1 MLGALGKKLAT
12 GMAKGGAKKIAADKL
27 LNRKKKPAARKPTLD
42 ELIADVRGSGEPA
55 KGGALVVRPSTSLVP
70 SPGGDVQKFTGRE
83 GEYGSVEDNVI
94 RIKSKVI
101 AVDGI
106 LKGTLAAEKAR
117 KDRQRRA
124 QEQADAAAAESNLEG
139 KKKKKKGPDLKKFVP
154 KVAMNAF
161 KKLVNFFQ
169 TIVLG
174 YVTIQLLPLLPG
186 LLKFVQG
193 LSSFIGFMADLG
205 LGLLTGLTTLID
217 WGYKLYDMGMGALK
231 NAVGEEGAKK
241 IESFMGVLKDLVNGF
256 LVWKIIGQK
265 ILTSV
270 VKTITRAFRIAKVI
284 LKKSIRFARRF
295 LKNAGGFVKNVGSKA
310 LKVGG
315 KVLNVGKNVLSTG
328 KNVLSAGKNVLA
340 KGASKVGGFATKILG
355 KAANVIAPAL
365 KTALPAVKGFARR
378 IPILGPI
385 IVGLVSA
392 MTGDP
397 VGQAL
402 FKAGGAA
409 LGGALGTFI
418 PIPVLGTLIGETI
431 GVYVG
436 DVLYELLMG
445 GGMAAAGQKLKDDF
459 GKLLSGGE
467 KVFGWLKDGF
477 GRFMEGLPKGVLG
490 LGKWFLFGNIVDKVK
505 LIGKAF
511 FSRDPMTGEKEEEDI
526 EDTKKGAVDG
536 KEPPLP
542 KTDRGEKLQT
552 SSSVTTSRTIDGLTT
567 TYTVEGEE
575 VSKEEFDKYR
585 SLSREEK
592 RKYVTPMRGDANNIL
607 ATNNNIRDGVA
618 RSASYEEG
626 AEETVLIQEPDTKS
640 NSNQTEMGETKTLVV
655 NTGATEDAYESLYM
669 R

>member
-1 MLGALGKKLAT
+1 MWAALGKSLL
-12 GMAKGGAKKIAADKL
+12 KGGAKKVATDKL

-55 KGGALVVRPSTSLVP
+55 KGGALAVRPSTSLVP

-101 AVDGI
+101 AVDSI
-106 LKGTLAAEKAR
+106 LKGTVAAEKAR
-117 KDRQRRA
+117 KDRQRKA

-139 KKKKKKGPDLKKFVP
+139 KKKKKKGPNLKSLVP

-161 KKLVNFFQ
+161 QKLVNFFQ
-169 TIVLG
+169 TVVLG
-174 YVTIQLLPLLPG
+174 YVTIQLLPLLPQ
-186 LLKFVQG
+186 LLKFVKG
-193 LSSFIGFMADLG
+193 LSGVVDWFLDIG
-205 LGLLTGLTTLID
+205 LGLLTGLMTLVD

-241 IESFMGVLKDLVNGF
+241 IESFMGVLKDLVSGF

-270 VKTITRAFRIAKVI
+270 VKTVTRAFKVAKRILRKAVTSFK
-284 LKKSIRFARRF
+284 RFIGR
-295 LKNAGGFVKNVGSKA
+295 GGRKLIKNVASKTA
-310 LKVGG
+310 NLA
-315 KVLNVGKNVLSTG
+315 KNVLG
-328 KNVLSAGKNVLA
+328 AGKNVLA
-340 KGASKVGGFATKILG
+340 KGASKVGGFATKIFG

-365 KTALPAVKGFARR
+365 KGAMPAVKGFARR

-418 PIPVLGTLIGETI
+418 PIPVLGTLIGETV

-436 DVLYELLMG
+436 DVFYELLMG

-459 GKLLSGGE
+459 GKLMEGGE
-467 KVFGWLKDGF
+467 KFFGWIKDGF

-511 FSRDPMTGEKEEEDI
+511 FSRDPMTGEEEEEEDI

-536 KEPPLP
+536 KEPPKP
-542 KTDRGEKLQT
+542 KTDRGEKVQT
-552 SSSVTTSRTIDGLTT
+552 SSSMSYSSTTGVTT
-567 TYTVEGEE
+567 YKVEGEE
-575 VSKEEFDKYR
+575 VSKEEYDKYK

-592 RKYVTPMRGDANNIL
+592 RKYVTPTKGNANNIL
-607 ATNNNIRDGVA
+607 ATNNNIRDGIA
-618 RSASYEEG
+618 QSASYEEG
-626 AEETVLIQEPDTKS
+626 AEETVLIQEPDTSSDS
-640 NSNQTEMGETKTLVV
+640 NKKEVGETKTLIV
-655 NTGATEDAYESLYM
+655 NTGATEDTFESLYV

>member
-265 ILTSV
+265 ILTAV
-270 VKTITRAFRIAKVI
+270 VKTITRAFRIAKII

-315 KVLNVGKNVLSTG
+315 KVLNVG

-542 KTDRGEKLQT
+542 KTDRGEKLE
-552 SSSVTTSRTIDGLTT
+552 SSSSMTYSSTTGVS
-567 TYTVEGEE
+567 TYKVEGEE

-585 SLSREEK
+585 SLSKEEK

>member
-1 MLGALGKKLAT
+1 MWAALGKSLL
-12 GMAKGGAKKIAADKL
+12 KGGAKKVATDKL

-42 ELIADVRGSGEPA
+42 ELIADVRGSGEPS
-55 KGGALVVRPSTSLVP
+55 KGGALAVRPTTSLVP

-101 AVDGI
+101 AVDSI
-106 LKGTLAAEKAR
+106 LKGTVAAEKAR
-117 KDRQRRA
+117 KDRQRKA

-139 KKKKKKGPDLKKFVP
+139 KKKKKKGPNLKSLVP

-161 KKLVNFFQ
+161 QKLVNFFQ
-169 TIVLG
+169 SVVLG
-174 YVTIQLLPLLPG
+174 YVTIQLLPLLPQ
-186 LLKFVQG
+186 LLKFVKG
-193 LSSFIGFMADLG
+193 LSGVVDWFLNLG
-205 LGLLTGLTTLID
+205 LGLLTGLTTLVD
-217 WGYKLYDMGMGALK
+217 WGYKLYDMGMGSLK

-241 IESFMGVLKDLVNGF
+241 IESFMGVLKDLVSGF

-284 LKKSIRFARRF
+284 LKKAIRFARRF
-295 LKNAGGFVKNVGSKA
+295 LKNAGGFVKNVGSK
-310 LKVGG
+310 
-315 KVLNVGKNVLSTG
+315 VLNVGKNVLSTG
-328 KNVLSAGKNVLA
+328 KNVLA
-340 KGASKVGGFATKILG
+340 KGVSKVGGFATKIFG

-467 KVFGWLKDGF
+467 KVFGWIKDGF
-477 GRFMEGLPKGVLG
+477 GRLMEGLPKGPIG
-490 LGKWFLFGNIVDKVK
+490 LSKWFLFGNIVDKVK

-511 FSRDPMTGEKEEEDI
+511 FSRDPMTGEKEDEDI
-526 EDTKKGAVDG
+526 DDTKKGAVDG

-542 KTDRGEKLQT
+542 KTDRDEKLQT
-552 SSSVTTSRTIDGLTT
+552 AKGN
-567 TYTVEGEE
+567 
-575 VSKEEFDKYR
+575 
-585 SLSREEK
+585 
-592 RKYVTPMRGDANNIL
+592 ANNIVS
-607 ATNNNIRDGVA
+607 TNNNIRDGVA
-618 RSASYEEG
+618 QSASYEEG
-626 AEETVLIQEPDTKS
+626 AEETVLIQEPDTSSDS
-640 NSNQTEMGETKTLVV
+640 NKKEVGETKTLIV
-655 NTGATEDAYESLYM
+655 NTGATEDTFESLYV

>member
-1 MLGALGKKLAT
+1 MWAALGKSLL
-12 GMAKGGAKKIAADKL
+12 KGGAKKVATDKL

-55 KGGALVVRPSTSLVP
+55 KGGALAVRPTTSLVP

-101 AVDGI
+101 AVDSI
-106 LKGTLAAEKAR
+106 LKGTVAAEKAR
-117 KDRQRRA
+117 KDRQRKA

-139 KKKKKKGPDLKKFVP
+139 KKKKKKGPNLKKFVP

-161 KKLVNFFQ
+161 QKLVNFFQ

-174 YVTIQLLPLLPG
+174 YVTIQLLPLLPQ
-186 LLKFVQG
+186 LLKFVKG
-193 LSSFIGFMADLG
+193 LSGVVDWFLNLG
-205 LGLLTGLTTLID
+205 LGLLDGLMTLVD

-231 NAVGEEGAKK
+231 NAIGEEGAEKLT
-241 IESFMGVLKDLVNGF
+241 SFMSGLKDLVSGF

-270 VKTITRAFRIAKVI
+270 VKTITRAFRIAKII
-284 LKKSIRFARRF
+284 LKKSIRFARKF

-315 KVLNVGKNVLSTG
+315 KVVQAFKSGTTFAKSVLS
-328 KNVLSAGKNVLA
+328 
-340 KGASKVGGFATKILG
+340 KGASKVGGFATKIFG
-355 KAANVIAPAL
+355 KAGKIIAPAL
-365 KTALPAVKGFARR
+365 KGAMPAVKGFARR

-385 IVGLVSA
+385 IVGLVSV

-397 VGQAL
+397 VDKAL

-436 DVLYELLMG
+436 DVLHELLMG

-459 GKLLSGGE
+459 GKLMEGGE
-467 KVFGWLKDGF
+467 KFFGWIKDGF

-505 LIGKAF
+505 LLGKAF

-536 KEPPLP
+536 KEPPKP
-542 KTDRGEKLQT
+542 KTDRGEKVQTT
-552 SSSVTTSRTIDGLTT
+552 SSMSFNSLGE
-567 TYTVEGEE
+567 TVYKINDQVVSGEE
-575 VSKEEFDKYR
+575 YDEYKALD
-585 SLSREEK
+585 
-592 RKYVTPMRGDANNIL
+592 RKDRMNYVTRAKGDANNIL

-618 RSASYEEG
+618 QSASYEEG
-626 AEETVLIQEPDTKS
+626 TEETVLIQEPDTKS
-640 NSNQTEMGETKTLVV
+640 DSNQTEIGETKTLVV
-655 NTGATEDAYESLYM
+655 NTGATEDAYESLYV

>member
-1 MLGALGKKLAT
+1 MWAALGKSLL
-12 GMAKGGAKKIAADKL
+12 KGGAKKVATDKL

-55 KGGALVVRPSTSLVP
+55 KGGALAVRPTTSLVP

-101 AVDGI
+101 AVDSI
-106 LKGTLAAEKAR
+106 LKGTVAAEKAR
-117 KDRQRRA
+117 KDRQRKA

-139 KKKKKKGPDLKKFVP
+139 KKKKKKGPNLKSLVP

-161 KKLVNFFQ
+161 QKLVTFFQ
-169 TIVLG
+169 SVVLG
-174 YVTIQLLPLLPG
+174 YVTIQLLPLLPQ
-186 LLKFVQG
+186 LLKFVKG
-193 LSSFIGFMADLG
+193 LSGVVDWFLNIG
-205 LGLLTGLTTLID
+205 LGLLTGLMTLVD

-231 NAVGEEGAKK
+231 NAIGEEGAEKLT
-241 IESFMGVLKDLVNGF
+241 SFMGGLKDLISGF

-270 VKTITRAFRIAKVI
+270 VKTITRAFRIAKII
-284 LKKSIRFARRF
+284 LKKSIRFARKF

-315 KVLNVGKNVLSTG
+315 KVVQAFKSGTTFAKSVLS
-328 KNVLSAGKNVLA
+328 
-340 KGASKVGGFATKILG
+340 KGASKVGGFATKIFG
-355 KAANVIAPAL
+355 KAGKIIAPAL
-365 KTALPAVKGFARR
+365 KGAMPAVKGFARR

-385 IVGLVSA
+385 IVGLVSV

-397 VGQAL
+397 VDKAL

-436 DVLYELLMG
+436 DVLHELLMG

-459 GKLLSGGE
+459 GKLMEGGE
-467 KVFGWLKDGF
+467 KFFGWIKDGF

-505 LIGKAF
+505 LLGKAF
-511 FSRDPMTGEKEEEDI
+511 FSRDPMTGEKEDEDI

-536 KEPPLP
+536 KEPPKP
-542 KTDRGEKLQT
+542 KTDRGEKVQTT
-552 SSSVTTSRTIDGLTT
+552 SSMKYNSETGE
-567 TYTVEGEE
+567 TVYKINDQVVSGEE
-575 VSKEEFDKYR
+575 YDEYKALD
-585 SLSREEK
+585 
-592 RKYVTPMRGDANNIL
+592 RKDRMNYVTRAKGNANNIL

-618 RSASYEEG
+618 QSASYEEG
-626 AEETVLIQEPDTKS
+626 TEETVLIQEPDTSSDS
-640 NSNQTEMGETKTLVV
+640 NKKEVGETKTLIV
-655 NTGATEDAYESLYM
+655 NTGATEDTFESLYV

>member
-1 MLGALGKKLAT
+1 MWAALGKSLL
-12 GMAKGGAKKIAADKL
+12 KGGAKKVATDKL

-55 KGGALVVRPSTSLVP
+55 KGGALAVRPTTSLVP

-101 AVDGI
+101 AVDSI
-106 LKGTLAAEKAR
+106 LKGTVAAEKAR
-117 KDRQRRA
+117 KDRQRKA

-139 KKKKKKGPDLKKFVP
+139 KKKKKKGPNLKKFVP

-161 KKLVNFFQ
+161 QKLVNFFQ

-174 YVTIQLLPLLPG
+174 YVTIQLLPLLPQ
-186 LLKFVQG
+186 LLKFVKG
-193 LSSFIGFMADLG
+193 LSGVVDWFLDIG
-205 LGLLTGLTTLID
+205 LGLLNGLMTLVD

-231 NAVGEEGAKK
+231 NAIGEEGAEKLT
-241 IESFMGVLKDLVNGF
+241 SFMGGLKDLISGF

-270 VKTITRAFRIAKVI
+270 VKTITRAFRIAKII
-284 LKKSIRFARRF
+284 LKKSIRFARKF

-315 KVLNVGKNVLSTG
+315 KVVQAFKSGTTFAKSVLS
-328 KNVLSAGKNVLA
+328 
-340 KGASKVGGFATKILG
+340 KGASKVGGFATKIFG
-355 KAANVIAPAL
+355 KAGKIIAPAL
-365 KTALPAVKGFARR
+365 KGAMPAVKGFARR

-385 IVGLVSA
+385 IVGLVSV

-397 VGQAL
+397 VDKAL

-436 DVLYELLMG
+436 DVLHELLMG

-459 GKLLSGGE
+459 GKLMEGGE
-467 KVFGWLKDGF
+467 KFFGWIKDGF

-505 LIGKAF
+505 LLGKAF
-511 FSRDPMTGEKEEEDI
+511 FSRDPMTGEKEEED
-526 EDTKKGAVDG
+526 DKKGD
-536 KEPPLP
+536 K
-542 KTDRGEKLQT
+542 KTKT
-552 SSSVTTSRTIDGLTT
+552 SSSMKYNSETGE
-567 TYTVEGEE
+567 TVYKINDQVVSGEE
-575 VSKEEFDKYR
+575 YDEYKALSKEDR
-585 SLSREEK
+585 QD
-592 RKYVTPMRGDANNIL
+592 YVVKAKGNANNIVS
-607 ATNNNIRDGVA
+607 TNNIRDGVA
-618 RSASYEEG
+618 ESASYEEG
-626 AEETVLIQEPDTKS
+626 AEETVLIQEPDTSSDS
-640 NSNQTEMGETKTLVV
+640 NKKEVGETKTLIV
-655 NTGATEDAYESLYM
+655 NTGATEDTFESLYV

>member
-1 MLGALGKKLAT
+1 MWAALGKSLL
-12 GMAKGGAKKIAADKL
+12 KGGAKKVATDKL

-55 KGGALVVRPSTSLVP
+55 KGGALAVRPTTSLVP

-101 AVDGI
+101 AVDSI
-106 LKGTLAAEKAR
+106 LKGTVAAEKAR
-117 KDRQRRA
+117 KDRQRKA

-139 KKKKKKGPDLKKFVP
+139 KKKKKKGPNLKSLVP

-161 KKLVNFFQ
+161 QKLVTFFQ
-169 TIVLG
+169 SVVLG
-174 YVTIQLLPLLPG
+174 YVTIQLLPLLPQ
-186 LLKFVQG
+186 LLKFVKG
-193 LSSFIGFMADLG
+193 LSGVVDWFLDIG
-205 LGLLTGLTTLID
+205 LGLLNGLMTLVD

-231 NAVGEEGAKK
+231 NAIGEEGAEKLT
-241 IESFMGVLKDLVNGF
+241 SFMGGLKDLISGF

-284 LKKSIRFARRF
+284 LKKAIRFARRF
-295 LKNAGGFVKNVGSKA
+295 LKNAGGFVKNVGSKV

-328 KNVLSAGKNVLA
+328 KNVLA
-340 KGASKVGGFATKILG
+340 KGASKIGGFATKIFG

-418 PIPVLGTLIGETI
+418 PIPVLGTLIGETV

-436 DVLYELLMG
+436 DVFYELLMG

-467 KVFGWLKDGF
+467 KVFEWIKDGF
-477 GRFMEGLPKGVLG
+477 GRLMEGLPKGPIG

-526 EDTKKGAVDG
+526 DDTKKGAVDG

-542 KTDRGEKLQT
+542 KTDRDEKLQT
-552 SSSVTTSRTIDGLTT
+552 AKGN
-567 TYTVEGEE
+567 
-575 VSKEEFDKYR
+575 
-585 SLSREEK
+585 
-592 RKYVTPMRGDANNIL
+592 ANNIVS
-607 ATNNNIRDGVA
+607 TNNNIRDGVA
-618 RSASYEEG
+618 QSASYEEG
-626 AEETVLIQEPDTKS
+626 AEETVLIQEPDTSSDS
-640 NSNQTEMGETKTLVV
+640 NKKEVGETKTLIV
-655 NTGATEDAYESLYM
+655 NTGATEDTFESLYV

>member
-55 KGGALVVRPSTSLVP
+55 KGGALVVRPSASLVP

-106 LKGTLAAEKAR
+106 LKGTLAGEKAR

-161 KKLVNFFQ
+161 QRLVNFFQ

-315 KVLNVGKNVLSTG
+315 KVLNVG

-542 KTDRGEKLQT
+542 KTDRGEKLE
-552 SSSVTTSRTIDGLTT
+552 SSSSMTYSSTTGVS
-567 TYTVEGEE
+567 TYKVEGEE

>member
-315 KVLNVGKNVLSTG
+315 KVLNVGKNVLS
-328 KNVLSAGKNVLA
+328 AGKNVLA

-542 KTDRGEKLQT
+542 KTDRGEKLE
-552 SSSVTTSRTIDGLTT
+552 SSSSMTYSSTTGVS
-567 TYTVEGEE
+567 TYKVEGEE

-585 SLSREEK
+585 SLSKEEK

>member
-1 MLGALGKKLAT
+1 MWAALGKSLL
-12 GMAKGGAKKIAADKL
+12 KGGAKKVATDKL
-27 LNRKKKPAARKPTLD
+27 LNRKKKPAAKKPTLD
-42 ELIADVRGSGEPA
+42 ELIADVRGSGESS
-55 KGGALVVRPSTSLVP
+55 KGGALAVRPTTSLVP

-83 GEYGSVEDNVI
+83 GEYGSIEDNVI

-101 AVDGI
+101 AVDSI
-106 LKGTLAAEKAR
+106 LKGTVAAEKAR
-117 KDRQRRA
+117 KDRQRKA
-124 QEQADAAAAESNLEG
+124 QEQADAAAAEANLEG
-139 KKKKKKGPDLKKFVP
+139 KKKKKGPNVKSLVP

-161 KKLVNFFQ
+161 QKLVNFFQ
-169 TIVLG
+169 SVVLG
-174 YVTIQLLPLLPG
+174 YVTIQLLPLLPQ
-186 LLKFVQG
+186 LLKFVKG
-193 LSSFIGFMADLG
+193 LSGVVDWFLDLG

-241 IESFMGVLKDLVNGF
+241 IESFMGVVKDLVSGF
-256 LVWKIIGQK
+256 LIWKVLGQK
-265 ILTSV
+265 IFDSV
-270 VKTITRAFRIAKVI
+270 VKTITRVFKVAKRILRKAVTSFK
-284 LKKSIRFARRF
+284 RFIGRGGRK
-295 LKNAGGFVKNVGSKA
+295 LIKNVASKTANLAKNVGSKA
-310 LKVGG
+310 ANLA
-315 KVLNVGKNVLSTG
+315 KNILG
-328 KNVLSAGKNVLA
+328 AGKNVLA
-340 KGASKVGGFATKILG
+340 KGASKVGGFATKIFG

-418 PIPVLGTLIGETI
+418 PIPVLGTLIGETV

-436 DVLYELLMG
+436 DVFYELLMG

-467 KVFGWLKDGF
+467 KVFGWIKDGF
-477 GRFMEGLPKGVLG
+477 GRLMEGLPKGPIG

-511 FSRDPMTGEKEEEDI
+511 FSRDPMTGEKEDEDI
-526 EDTKKGAVDG
+526 DDTKKGAVDG

-552 SSSVTTSRTIDGLTT
+552 SSSMSYSSTTGVS
-567 TYTVEGEE
+567 TYKVGGEE
-575 VSKEEFDKYR
+575 VSKEEYDKYK

-592 RKYVTPMRGDANNIL
+592 RKYVTPTKGNANNIL

-618 RSASYEEG
+618 QSASYEEG
-626 AEETVLIQEPDTKS
+626 AEETVLIQEPDTSSDSKK
-640 NSNQTEMGETKTLVV
+640 EEVGETKTLIV
-655 NTGATEDAYESLYM
+655 NTGATEDTFESLYV

>member
-1 MLGALGKKLAT
+1 MWAALGKSLL
-12 GMAKGGAKKIAADKL
+12 KGGAKKVATDKL

-55 KGGALVVRPSTSLVP
+55 KGGALAVRPSTSLVP

-101 AVDGI
+101 AVDSI
-106 LKGTLAAEKAR
+106 LKGTVAAEKAR
-117 KDRQRRA
+117 KDRQRKA

-139 KKKKKKGPDLKKFVP
+139 KKKKKKGPNLKSLVP

-161 KKLVNFFQ
+161 QKLVNFFQ
-169 TIVLG
+169 SVVLG
-174 YVTIQLLPLLPG
+174 YVTIQLLPLLPQ
-186 LLKFVQG
+186 LLKFVKG
-193 LSSFIGFMADLG
+193 LSGVVDWFLDIG
-205 LGLLTGLTTLID
+205 LGLLTGLMTLVD

-241 IESFMGVLKDLVNGF
+241 IESFMGVLKDLVSGF

-270 VKTITRAFRIAKVI
+270 VKTVTRAFKVAKRILRKAVTSFK
-284 LKKSIRFARRF
+284 RFIGR
-295 LKNAGGFVKNVGSKA
+295 GGRKLIKNVASKTA
-310 LKVGG
+310 NLA
-315 KVLNVGKNVLSTG
+315 KNVLG
-328 KNVLSAGKNVLA
+328 AGKNVLA
-340 KGASKVGGFATKILG
+340 KGASKVGGFATKIFG

-418 PIPVLGTLIGETI
+418 PIPVLGTLIGETV

-436 DVLYELLMG
+436 DVFYELLMG

-459 GKLLSGGE
+459 GKLMEGGE
-467 KVFGWLKDGF
+467 KFFGWIKDGF

-505 LIGKAF
+505 LLGKAF

-536 KEPPLP
+536 KEPPKP
-542 KTDRGEKLQT
+542 KTDRGEKVQT
-552 SSSVTTSRTIDGLTT
+552 SSSMSYSSTTGVTT
-567 TYTVEGEE
+567 YKVEGEE
-575 VSKEEFDKYR
+575 VSKEEYDKYK

-592 RKYVTPMRGDANNIL
+592 RKYVTPTKGNANNIL
-607 ATNNNIRDGVA
+607 ATNNNIRDGIA
-618 RSASYEEG
+618 QSASYEEG
-626 AEETVLIQEPDTKS
+626 AEETVLIQEPDTSSDS
-640 NSNQTEMGETKTLVV
+640 NKKEVGETKTLIV
-655 NTGATEDAYESLYM
+655 NTGATEDTFESLYV

>member
-1 MLGALGKKLAT
+1 MWAALGQSLL
-12 GMAKGGAKKIAADKL
+12 KGGAKKVATDKL

-55 KGGALVVRPSTSLVP
+55 KGGALAVRPSTSLVP
-70 SPGGDVQKFTGRE
+70 SFGGDVQKFTGRE

-101 AVDGI
+101 AVDSI
-106 LKGTLAAEKAR
+106 LKGTVAAEKAR
-117 KDRQRRA
+117 KDRQRKA

-139 KKKKKKGPDLKKFVP
+139 NKKKKKGPNLKSLVP

-161 KKLVNFFQ
+161 QKLVNFFQ

-174 YVTIQLLPLLPG
+174 YVTIQLLPLLPQ
-186 LLKFVQG
+186 LLKFVKG
-193 LSSFIGFMADLG
+193 LSGVVDWFLNLG
-205 LGLLTGLTTLID
+205 LGLLTGLTTLVD
-217 WGYKLYDMGMGALK
+217 WGYKLYDMGMGALEG
-231 NAVGEEGAKK
+231 AIGEEGAEKLT
-241 IESFMGVLKDLVNGF
+241 SFMSSLKDLVSGF
-256 LVWKIIGQK
+256 LIWKIIGKK
-265 ILTSV
+265 IFDSLI
-270 VKTITRAFRIAKVI
+270 KTITRAFRIAKVI
-284 LKKSIRFARRF
+284 LKKAIRFARRF
-295 LKNAGGFVKNVGSKA
+295 LKNAGGFVKNVGSK
-310 LKVGG
+310 
-315 KVLNVGKNVLSTG
+315 VLNVGKNVLSTG
-328 KNVLSAGKNVLA
+328 KNVLA
-340 KGASKVGGFATKILG
+340 KGASKIGGFATKIFG

-385 IVGLVSA
+385 IIGLVSA

-436 DVLYELLMG
+436 DVLHELLMG

-459 GKLLSGGE
+459 GKLMEGGE
-467 KVFGWLKDGF
+467 KFFGWIKDGF

-505 LIGKAF
+505 LLGKAF

-536 KEPPLP
+536 KEPPKP
-542 KTDRGEKLQT
+542 KTDRGEKVQT
-552 SSSVTTSRTIDGLTT
+552 SSSMSYSSTTGVTT
-567 TYTVEGEE
+567 YKVEGEE
-575 VSKEEFDKYR
+575 VSKEEYDKYK

-592 RKYVTPMRGDANNIL
+592 RKYVTPTKGNANNIL

-618 RSASYEEG
+618 QSASYEEG
-626 AEETVLIQEPDTKS
+626 TEETVLIQEPDTKS
-640 NSNQTEMGETKTLVV
+640 DSNQTEIGETKTLVV
-655 NTGATEDAYESLYM
+655 NTGATEDAYESLYV

>member
-1 MLGALGKKLAT
+1 MWAALGKSLL
-12 GMAKGGAKKIAADKL
+12 KGGAKKVATDKL

-42 ELIADVRGSGEPA
+42 ELIADVRGSGEPS
-55 KGGALVVRPSTSLVP
+55 KGGALAVRPTTSLVP

-101 AVDGI
+101 AVDSI
-106 LKGTLAAEKAR
+106 LKGTVAAEKAR
-117 KDRQRRA
+117 KDRQRKA

-139 KKKKKKGPDLKKFVP
+139 KKKKKKGPNLKKFVP

-161 KKLVNFFQ
+161 QKLVNFFQ

-174 YVTIQLLPLLPG
+174 YVTIQLLPLLPQ
-186 LLKFVQG
+186 LLKFVKG
-193 LSSFIGFMADLG
+193 LSGVVDWFLNIG
-205 LGLLTGLTTLID
+205 LGLLTGLTTLVD

-241 IESFMGVLKDLVNGF
+241 IESFMGVLKDLVSGF

-284 LKKSIRFARRF
+284 LKKAIRFARRF
-295 LKNAGGFVKNVGSKA
+295 LKNAGGFVKNVGSKV

-328 KNVLSAGKNVLA
+328 KNVLA
-340 KGASKVGGFATKILG
+340 KGASKVGGFATKIFG
-355 KAANVIAPAL
+355 KAGKLIAPAL
-365 KTALPAVKGFARR
+365 KSAMPAVKGFARR

-385 IVGLVSA
+385 IVGLVSV

-397 VGQAL
+397 VDKAL

-436 DVLYELLMG
+436 DVLHELLMG

-459 GKLLSGGE
+459 GKLMEGGE
-467 KVFGWLKDGF
+467 KFFGWIKDGF

-505 LIGKAF
+505 LLGKAF
-511 FSRDPMTGEKEEEDI
+511 FSRDPMTGEKEEED
-526 EDTKKGAVDG
+526 DKKGD
-536 KEPPLP
+536 K
-542 KTDRGEKLQT
+542 KTKT
-552 SSSVTTSRTIDGLTT
+552 SSSMKYNSETGE
-567 TYTVEGEE
+567 TVYKINDQVVSGEE
-575 VSKEEFDKYR
+575 YDEYKALSKEDR
-585 SLSREEK
+585 QD
-592 RKYVTPMRGDANNIL
+592 YVVKAKGNANNIVS
-607 ATNNNIRDGVA
+607 TNNNIRDGVA
-618 RSASYEEG
+618 ESASYEEG
-626 AEETVLIQEPDTKS
+626 AEETVLIQEPDTSSDS
-640 NSNQTEMGETKTLVV
+640 NKKEVGETKTLIV
-655 NTGATEDAYESLYM
+655 NTGATEDTFESLYV

>member
-1 MLGALGKKLAT
+1 MAWAALGKKLAT
-12 GMAKGGAKKIAADKL
+12 GMVKGKAKKIAADKL
-27 LNRKKKPAARKPTLD
+27 LNRKKKKTVAKRPTLD
-42 ELIADVRGSGEPA
+42 ELIADVRGSGSDQT
-55 KGGALVVRPSTSLVP
+55 KGGALAVRPTTSLVP

-101 AVDGI
+101 AVDSI
-106 LKGTLAAEKAR
+106 LKGTVAAEKAR
-117 KDRQRRA
+117 KDRQRKA

-139 KKKKKKGPDLKKFVP
+139 KKKKKKGPNLKSLVP

-161 KKLVNFFQ
+161 QKLVNFFQ

-174 YVTIQLLPLLPG
+174 YVTIQLLPLLPQ
-186 LLKFVQG
+186 LLKFVKG
-193 LSSFIGFMADLG
+193 LSGVVDWFLDIG
-205 LGLLTGLTTLID
+205 LGLLTGLTTLVD

-241 IESFMGVLKDLVNGF
+241 IESFMGVVKDLVSGF
-256 LVWKIIGQK
+256 LIWKVLGQK
-265 ILTSV
+265 IFNSV
-270 VKTITRAFRIAKVI
+270 VKTVTRVFKVAKRILRKAVTSFK
-284 LKKSIRFARRF
+284 RFIGR
-295 LKNAGGFVKNVGSKA
+295 GGRTLIKNVASKTANLAKNLGSKGA
-310 LKVGG
+310 NLA
-315 KVLNVGKNVLSTG
+315 KNILG
-328 KNVLSAGKNVLA
+328 AGKNVLA
-340 KGASKVGGFATKILG
+340 KGASKVGGFATKIFG

-418 PIPVLGTLIGETI
+418 PIPVLGTLIGETV

-436 DVLYELLMG
+436 DVFYELLMG

-459 GKLLSGGE
+459 GKLMEGGE
-467 KVFGWLKDGF
+467 KVFGWIKDGF
-477 GRFMEGLPKGVLG
+477 GRLMEGLPKGPIG

-511 FSRDPMTGEKEEEDI
+511 FSRDPMTGENEDEEKDKEEKKKKPEMKELTGED
-526 EDTKKGAVDG
+526 KRRA
-536 KEPPLP
+536 L
-542 KTDRGEKLQT
+542 EKLEYAKKRRDVIKAHGFGSDEVKALEAERFEQ
-552 SSSVTTSRTIDGLTT
+552 LTKN
-567 TYTVEGEE
+567 TY
-575 VSKEEFDKYR
+575 SK
-585 SLSREEK
+585 
-592 RKYVTPMRGDANNIL
+592 GDANNIL
-607 ATNNNIRDGVA
+607 ATNNNIRDGISK
-618 RSASYEEG
+618 SASYEEG
-626 AEETVLIQEPDTKS
+626 AEETVLIQEPDTSSDSKK
-640 NSNQTEMGETKTLVV
+640 EEVGETKTLIV
-655 NTGATEDAYESLYM
+655 NTGATEDTFESLYV

>member
-1 MLGALGKKLAT
+1 MWAALGKVAA
-12 GMAKGGAKKIAADKL
+12 GAVKGGAKKVATDKL

-55 KGGALVVRPSTSLVP
+55 KGGALAVRPSTSLVP

-101 AVDGI
+101 AVDSI
-106 LKGTLAAEKAR
+106 LKGTVAAEKAR
-117 KDRQRRA
+117 KDRQRKA

-139 KKKKKKGPDLKKFVP
+139 KKKKKKGPNLKKFVP

-161 KKLVNFFQ
+161 QKLVNFFQ

-174 YVTIQLLPLLPG
+174 YVTIQLLPLLPQ
-186 LLKFVQG
+186 LLKFVKG
-193 LSSFIGFMADLG
+193 LSGVVDWFLDIG
-205 LGLLTGLTTLID
+205 LGLLTGLMTLVD

-241 IESFMGVLKDLVNGF
+241 IESFMGVLKDLVSGF

-270 VKTITRAFRIAKVI
+270 VKTVTRVFKAAKRILRKAVTSFK
-284 LKKSIRFARRF
+284 RFIGR
-295 LKNAGGFVKNVGSKA
+295 GGRKLIKNVASKTA
-310 LKVGG
+310 NLA
-315 KVLNVGKNVLSTG
+315 KNVLG
-328 KNVLSAGKNVLA
+328 AGKNVLA
-340 KGASKVGGFATKILG
+340 KGASKVGGFATKIFG

-418 PIPVLGTLIGETI
+418 PIPVLGTLIGETV

-436 DVLYELLMG
+436 DVFYELLMG

-459 GKLLSGGE
+459 GKLMEGGE
-467 KVFGWLKDGF
+467 KFFGWIKDGF

-505 LIGKAF
+505 LLGKAF

-536 KEPPLP
+536 KEPPKP
-542 KTDRGEKLQT
+542 KTDRGEKVQT
-552 SSSVTTSRTIDGLTT
+552 SSSMSYSSTTGVTT
-567 TYTVEGEE
+567 YKVEGEE
-575 VSKEEFDKYR
+575 VSKEEYDKYK

-592 RKYVTPMRGDANNIL
+592 RKYVTPTKGNANNIL
-607 ATNNNIRDGVA
+607 ATNNNIRDGIA
-618 RSASYEEG
+618 QSASYEEG
-626 AEETVLIQEPDTKS
+626 AEETVLIQEPDTSSDS
-640 NSNQTEMGETKTLVV
+640 NKKEVGETKTLIV
-655 NTGATEDAYESLYM
+655 NTGATEDTFESLYV

>member
-55 KGGALVVRPSTSLVP
+55 KGGALVVRPSASLVP

-117 KDRQRRA
+117 KERQRRA

-315 KVLNVGKNVLSTG
+315 KVLNVG

-542 KTDRGEKLQT
+542 KTDRGEKLE
-552 SSSVTTSRTIDGLTT
+552 SSSSMTYSSTTGVS
-567 TYTVEGEE
+567 TYKVEGEE

-585 SLSREEK
+585 SLSKEEK

>member
-55 KGGALVVRPSTSLVP
+55 KGGALVVRPSASLVP

-284 LKKSIRFARRF
+284 LKKSIRYARRF

-315 KVLNVGKNVLSTG
+315 KVLNVG

-542 KTDRGEKLQT
+542 KTDRGEKLE
-552 SSSVTTSRTIDGLTT
+552 SSSSMTYSSTTGVS
-567 TYTVEGEE
+567 TYKVEGEE

-585 SLSREEK
+585 SLSKEEK

>member
-1 MLGALGKKLAT
+1 MWAALGKSLL
-12 GMAKGGAKKIAADKL
+12 KGGAKKVATDKL

-55 KGGALVVRPSTSLVP
+55 KGGALAVRPTTSLVP

-101 AVDGI
+101 AVDSI
-106 LKGTLAAEKAR
+106 LKGTVAAEKAR
-117 KDRQRRA
+117 KDRQRKA

-139 KKKKKKGPDLKKFVP
+139 KKKKKKGPNLKSLVP

-161 KKLVNFFQ
+161 QKLVTFFQ
-169 TIVLG
+169 SVVLG
-174 YVTIQLLPLLPG
+174 YVTIQLLPLLPQ
-186 LLKFVQG
+186 LLKFVKG
-193 LSSFIGFMADLG
+193 LSGVVDWFLNIG
-205 LGLLTGLTTLID
+205 LGLLTGLTTLVD

-241 IESFMGVLKDLVNGF
+241 IESFMGVLKDLVSGF

-270 VKTITRAFRIAKVI
+270 VKTITRAFKIAKTI
-284 LKKSIRFARRF
+284 LRKAVTSFKRFIGR
-295 LKNAGGFVKNVGSKA
+295 GGRQFIKNVGS
-310 LKVGG
+310 

-328 KNVLSAGKNVLA
+328 KNVLA
-340 KGASKVGGFATKILG
+340 KGASKIGGFATKIFG

-385 IVGLVSA
+385 IIGLVSA

-418 PIPVLGTLIGETI
+418 PIPVLGTLIGETV

-436 DVLYELLMG
+436 DVFYELLMG

-467 KVFGWLKDGF
+467 KVFEWIKDGF
-477 GRFMEGLPKGVLG
+477 GRLMKGLPKGPIG

-526 EDTKKGAVDG
+526 DDTKKGAVDG

-542 KTDRGEKLQT
+542 KIDRDEKLQT
-552 SSSVTTSRTIDGLTT
+552 TKGN
-567 TYTVEGEE
+567 
-575 VSKEEFDKYR
+575 
-585 SLSREEK
+585 
-592 RKYVTPMRGDANNIL
+592 ANNIVS
-607 ATNNNIRDGVA
+607 TNNNIRDGIA
-618 RSASYEEG
+618 QSASYEEG
-626 AEETVLIQEPDTKS
+626 AEETVLIQEPDTSSDS
-640 NSNQTEMGETKTLVV
+640 NKKEVGETKTLIV
-655 NTGATEDAYESLYM
+655 NTGATEDTFESLYV

>member
-1 MLGALGKKLAT
+1 MWAALGKSLL
-12 GMAKGGAKKIAADKL
+12 KGGAKKVATDKL

-55 KGGALVVRPSTSLVP
+55 KGGALAVRPTTSLVP

-101 AVDGI
+101 AVDSI
-106 LKGTLAAEKAR
+106 LKGTVAAEKAR
-117 KDRQRRA
+117 KDRQRKA

-139 KKKKKKGPDLKKFVP
+139 KKKKKKGPNLKSLVP

-161 KKLVNFFQ
+161 QKLVTFFQ
-169 TIVLG
+169 SVVLG
-174 YVTIQLLPLLPG
+174 YVTIQLLPLLPQ
-186 LLKFVQG
+186 LLKFVKG
-193 LSSFIGFMADLG
+193 LSGVVDWFLNIG
-205 LGLLTGLTTLID
+205 LGLLTGLTTLVD

-241 IESFMGVLKDLVNGF
+241 IESFMGVLKDLVSGF

-284 LKKSIRFARRF
+284 LKKAIRFARRF
-295 LKNAGGFVKNVGSKA
+295 LKNAGGFVKNVGSK
-310 LKVGG
+310 
-315 KVLNVGKNVLSTG
+315 VLNVGKNVLST
-328 KNVLSAGKNVLA
+328 GKNVLA
-340 KGASKVGGFATKILG
+340 KGASKVGGFATKIFG

-385 IVGLVSA
+385 IIGLVSA

-418 PIPVLGTLIGETI
+418 PIPVLGTLIGETV

-436 DVLYELLMG
+436 DVFYELLMG

-467 KVFGWLKDGF
+467 KVFEWIKDGF
-477 GRFMEGLPKGVLG
+477 GRLMEGLPKGPIG

-526 EDTKKGAVDG
+526 DDTKKGAVDG

-542 KTDRGEKLQT
+542 KIDRDEKLQT
-552 SSSVTTSRTIDGLTT
+552 TKGN
-567 TYTVEGEE
+567 
-575 VSKEEFDKYR
+575 
-585 SLSREEK
+585 
-592 RKYVTPMRGDANNIL
+592 ANNIVS
-607 ATNNNIRDGVA
+607 TNNNIRDGIA
-618 RSASYEEG
+618 QSASYEEG
-626 AEETVLIQEPDTKS
+626 AEETVLIQEPDTSSDS
-640 NSNQTEMGETKTLVV
+640 NKKEVGETKTLIV
-655 NTGATEDAYESLYM
+655 NTGATEDTFESLYV

>member
-1 MLGALGKKLAT
+1 MWAALGKSLL
-12 GMAKGGAKKIAADKL
+12 KGGAKKVATDKL

-42 ELIADVRGSGEPA
+42 ELIADVRGSGEPS
-55 KGGALVVRPSTSLVP
+55 KGGALAVRPTTSLVP

-101 AVDGI
+101 AVDSI
-106 LKGTLAAEKAR
+106 LKGTVAAEKAR
-117 KDRQRRA
+117 KDRQRKA

-139 KKKKKKGPDLKKFVP
+139 KKKKKKGPNLKSLVP

-161 KKLVNFFQ
+161 QKLVNFFQ
-169 TIVLG
+169 SVVLG
-174 YVTIQLLPLLPG
+174 YVTIQLLPLLPQ
-186 LLKFVQG
+186 LLKFVKG
-193 LSSFIGFMADLG
+193 LSGVVDWFLNIG
-205 LGLLTGLTTLID
+205 LGLLTGLTTLVD

-231 NAVGEEGAKK
+231 NAIGEEGAEKLT
-241 IESFMGVLKDLVNGF
+241 SFMGGLKDLISGF

-284 LKKSIRFARRF
+284 LKKAIRFARRF
-295 LKNAGGFVKNVGSKA
+295 LKNAGGFVKNVGSK
-310 LKVGG
+310 
-315 KVLNVGKNVLSTG
+315 VLNVGKNVLSTG
-328 KNVLSAGKNVLA
+328 KNVLA
-340 KGASKVGGFATKILG
+340 KGASKIGGFATKIFG

-418 PIPVLGTLIGETI
+418 PIPVLGTLIGETV

-436 DVLYELLMG
+436 DVFYELLMG

-467 KVFGWLKDGF
+467 KVFEWIKDGF
-477 GRFMEGLPKGVLG
+477 GRLMEGLPKGPIG

-511 FSRDPMTGEKEEEDI
+511 FSRDPMTGEKEDEDI
-526 EDTKKGAVDG
+526 DDTKKGAVDG

-542 KTDRGEKLQT
+542 KTDRDEKLQT
-552 SSSVTTSRTIDGLTT
+552 TKGN
-567 TYTVEGEE
+567 
-575 VSKEEFDKYR
+575 
-585 SLSREEK
+585 
-592 RKYVTPMRGDANNIL
+592 ANNIVS
-607 ATNNNIRDGVA
+607 TNNNIRDGVA
-618 RSASYEEG
+618 QSASYEEG
-626 AEETVLIQEPDTKS
+626 AEETVLIQEPDTSSDS
-640 NSNQTEMGETKTLVV
+640 NKKEVGETKTLIV
-655 NTGATEDAYESLYM
+655 NTGATEDTFESLYV

>member
-315 KVLNVGKNVLSTG
+315 KVLNVGKNVLS
-328 KNVLSAGKNVLA
+328 AGKNVLA

-585 SLSREEK
+585 SLSKEEK

>member
-55 KGGALVVRPSTSLVP
+55 KGGALAVRPTTSLVP

-542 KTDRGEKLQT
+542 KTDRGEKLE
-552 SSSVTTSRTIDGLTT
+552 SSSSMTYSSTTGVS
-567 TYTVEGEE
+567 TYKVEGEE

-585 SLSREEK
+585 SLSKEEK

>member
-55 KGGALVVRPSTSLVP
+55 KGGALAVRPTTSLVP

-117 KDRQRRA
+117 KDRQRKA
-124 QEQADAAAAESNLEG
+124 QEQADAAEAESNLEG

-542 KTDRGEKLQT
+542 KTDRGEKLE
-552 SSSVTTSRTIDGLTT
+552 SSSSMTYSSTTGVS
-567 TYTVEGEE
+567 TYKVEGEE

-585 SLSREEK
+585 SLSKEEK

-626 AEETVLIQEPDTKS
+626 AEETVLIQEPNTKS
-640 NSNQTEMGETKTLVV
+640 DSNQTEMGETKTLVV
-655 NTGATEDAYESLYM
+655 NTGATEDAYESLYV

>member
-1 MLGALGKKLAT
+1 MWAALGKSLL
-12 GMAKGGAKKIAADKL
+12 KGGAKKVATDKL

-55 KGGALVVRPSTSLVP
+55 KGGALAVRPSTSLVP

-101 AVDGI
+101 AVDSI
-106 LKGTLAAEKAR
+106 LKGTVAAEKAR
-117 KDRQRRA
+117 KDRQRKA

-139 KKKKKKGPDLKKFVP
+139 KKKKKKGPNLKSLVP

-161 KKLVNFFQ
+161 QKLVNFFQ
-169 TIVLG
+169 SVVLG
-174 YVTIQLLPLLPG
+174 YVTIQLLPLLPQ
-186 LLKFVQG
+186 LLKFVKG
-193 LSSFIGFMADLG
+193 LSGVVDWFLDIG
-205 LGLLTGLTTLID
+205 LGLLTGLMTLVD

-241 IESFMGVLKDLVNGF
+241 IESFMGVLKDLVSGF

-270 VKTITRAFRIAKVI
+270 VKTITRAFRIAKII
-284 LKKSIRFARRF
+284 LKKSIRFARKF

-315 KVLNVGKNVLSTG
+315 KVVQAFKSGTTFAKSVLS
-328 KNVLSAGKNVLA
+328 
-340 KGASKVGGFATKILG
+340 KGASKVGGFATKIFG

-365 KTALPAVKGFARR
+365 KGAMPAVKGFARR

-418 PIPVLGTLIGETI
+418 PIPVLGTLIGETV

-436 DVLYELLMG
+436 DVFYELLMG

-459 GKLLSGGE
+459 GKLMEGGE
-467 KVFGWLKDGF
+467 KFFGWIKDGF

-505 LIGKAF
+505 LLGKAF

-536 KEPPLP
+536 KEPPKP
-542 KTDRGEKLQT
+542 KTDRGEKVQT
-552 SSSVTTSRTIDGLTT
+552 SSSMSYSSTTGVTT
-567 TYTVEGEE
+567 YKVEGEE
-575 VSKEEFDKYR
+575 VSKEEYDKYK

-592 RKYVTPMRGDANNIL
+592 RKYVTPTKGNANNIL
-607 ATNNNIRDGVA
+607 ATNNNIRDGIA
-618 RSASYEEG
+618 QSASYEEG
-626 AEETVLIQEPDTKS
+626 AEETVLIQEPDTSSDS
-640 NSNQTEMGETKTLVV
+640 NKKEVGETKTLIV
-655 NTGATEDAYESLYM
+655 NTGATEDTFESLYV

>member
-1 MLGALGKKLAT
+1 MWAALGKSLL
-12 GMAKGGAKKIAADKL
+12 KGGAKKVATDKL

-55 KGGALVVRPSTSLVP
+55 KGGALAVRPTTSLVP

-101 AVDGI
+101 AVDSI
-106 LKGTLAAEKAR
+106 LKGTVAAEKAR
-117 KDRQRRA
+117 KDRQRKA

-139 KKKKKKGPDLKKFVP
+139 KKKKKKGPNLKKFVP

-161 KKLVNFFQ
+161 QKLVNFFQ

-174 YVTIQLLPLLPG
+174 YVTIQLLPLLPQ
-186 LLKFVQG
+186 LLKFVKG
-193 LSSFIGFMADLG
+193 LSGVVDWFLNLG
-205 LGLLTGLTTLID
+205 LGLLDGLMTLVD

-231 NAVGEEGAKK
+231 NAIGEEGAEKLT
-241 IESFMGVLKDLVNGF
+241 SFMGGLKDLVSGF

-270 VKTITRAFRIAKVI
+270 VKTITRAFRIAKII
-284 LKKSIRFARRF
+284 LKKSIRFARKF

-315 KVLNVGKNVLSTG
+315 KVVQAFKSGTTFAKSVLS
-328 KNVLSAGKNVLA
+328 
-340 KGASKVGGFATKILG
+340 KGASKVGGFATKIFG
-355 KAANVIAPAL
+355 KAGKIIAPAL
-365 KTALPAVKGFARR
+365 KGAMPAVKGFARR

-385 IVGLVSA
+385 IVGLVSV

-397 VGQAL
+397 VDKAL

-436 DVLYELLMG
+436 DVLHELLMG

-459 GKLLSGGE
+459 GKLMEGGE
-467 KVFGWLKDGF
+467 KFFGWIKDGF

-505 LIGKAF
+505 LLGKAF

-536 KEPPLP
+536 KEPPKP
-542 KTDRGEKLQT
+542 KTDRGEKVQTT
-552 SSSVTTSRTIDGLTT
+552 SSMSFNSLGE
-567 TYTVEGEE
+567 TVYKINDQVVSGEE
-575 VSKEEFDKYR
+575 YDEYKALD
-585 SLSREEK
+585 
-592 RKYVTPMRGDANNIL
+592 RKDRMNYVTRAKGDANNIL

-618 RSASYEEG
+618 QSASYEEG
-626 AEETVLIQEPDTKS
+626 TEETVLIQEPDTKS
-640 NSNQTEMGETKTLVV
+640 DSNQTEIGETKTLVV
-655 NTGATEDAYESLYM
+655 NTGATEDAYESLYV

>member
-106 LKGTLAAEKAR
+106 LKGTLAGEKAR

-542 KTDRGEKLQT
+542 KTDRGEKLE
-552 SSSVTTSRTIDGLTT
+552 SSSSMTYSSTTGVS
-567 TYTVEGEE
+567 TYKVEGEE

-585 SLSREEK
+585 SLSKEEK

>member
-1 MLGALGKKLAT
+1 MWAALGKSLL
-12 GMAKGGAKKIAADKL
+12 KGGAKKVATDKL

-55 KGGALVVRPSTSLVP
+55 KGGALAVRPTTSLVP

-101 AVDGI
+101 AVDSI
-106 LKGTLAAEKAR
+106 LKGTVAAEKAR
-117 KDRQRRA
+117 KDRQRKA

-139 KKKKKKGPDLKKFVP
+139 KKKKKKGPSLKKFVP

-161 KKLVNFFQ
+161 QKLVNFFQ

-174 YVTIQLLPLLPG
+174 YVTIQLLPLLPQ
-186 LLKFVQG
+186 LLKFVKG
-193 LSSFIGFMADLG
+193 LSGVVDWFLDIG
-205 LGLLTGLTTLID
+205 LGLLTGLMTLVD

-231 NAVGEEGAKK
+231 NAIGEEGAEKLT
-241 IESFMGVLKDLVNGF
+241 SFMSGLKDLVSGF

-270 VKTITRAFRIAKVI
+270 VKTITRAFRIAKII

-295 LKNAGGFVKNVGSKA
+295 LKNAGGFVKNVGGKV
-310 LKVGG
+310 LQVGG
-315 KVLNVGKNVLSTG
+315 KVLNAG

-340 KGASKVGGFATKILG
+340 KGASKVGGFATKIFG
-355 KAANVIAPAL
+355 KAAKILAPAL
-365 KTALPAVKGFARR
+365 KSAMPAVKGFARR

-385 IVGLVSA
+385 IVGLVSV

-397 VGQAL
+397 VDKAL

-436 DVLYELLMG
+436 DVLHELLMG

-459 GKLLSGGE
+459 GKLMEGGE
-467 KVFGWLKDGF
+467 KFFGWIKDGF

-505 LIGKAF
+505 LLGKAF
-511 FSRDPMTGEKEEEDI
+511 FSRDPMTGEKEEED
-526 EDTKKGAVDG
+526 DKKGD
-536 KEPPLP
+536 K
-542 KTDRGEKLQT
+542 KTKT
-552 SSSVTTSRTIDGLTT
+552 SSSMKYNSETGE
-567 TYTVEGEE
+567 TVYKINDQVVSGEE
-575 VSKEEFDKYR
+575 YDEYKALSKEDR
-585 SLSREEK
+585 QD
-592 RKYVTPMRGDANNIL
+592 YVVKAKGNANNIVS
-607 ATNNNIRDGVA
+607 TNNNIRDGVA
-618 RSASYEEG
+618 ESASYEEG
-626 AEETVLIQEPDTKS
+626 AEETVLIQEPDTSSDS
-640 NSNQTEMGETKTLVV
+640 NKKEVGETKTLIV
-655 NTGATEDAYESLYM
+655 NTGATEDTFESLYV

>member
-1 MLGALGKKLAT
+1 MWAALGKSLL
-12 GMAKGGAKKIAADKL
+12 KGGAKKVATDKL

-42 ELIADVRGSGEPA
+42 ELIADVRGSGEPS
-55 KGGALVVRPSTSLVP
+55 KGGALAVRPTTSLVP

-101 AVDGI
+101 AVDSI
-106 LKGTLAAEKAR
+106 LKGTVAAEKAR
-117 KDRQRRA
+117 KDRQRKA

-139 KKKKKKGPDLKKFVP
+139 KKKKKKGPSLKKFVP

-161 KKLVNFFQ
+161 QKLVNFFQ

-174 YVTIQLLPLLPG
+174 YVTIQLLPLLPQ
-186 LLKFVQG
+186 LLKFVKG
-193 LSSFIGFMADLG
+193 LSGVVDWFLNIG
-205 LGLLTGLTTLID
+205 LGLLTGLTTLVD

-231 NAVGEEGAKK
+231 NAIGEEGAEKLT
-241 IESFMGVLKDLVNGF
+241 SFMSGLKDLVSGF

-270 VKTITRAFRIAKVI
+270 VKTITRAFRIAKII

-295 LKNAGGFVKNVGSKA
+295 LKNAGGFVKNVGGKV
-310 LKVGG
+310 LQVGG
-315 KVLNVGKNVLSTG
+315 KVLNAG

-340 KGASKVGGFATKILG
+340 KGASKVGGFATKIFG
-355 KAANVIAPAL
+355 KAAKILAPAL
-365 KTALPAVKGFARR
+365 KSAMPAVKGFARR

-385 IVGLVSA
+385 IVGLVSV

-397 VGQAL
+397 VDKAL

-418 PIPVLGTLIGETI
+418 PIPILGTLIGETI

-436 DVLYELLMG
+436 DVLHELLMG

-467 KVFGWLKDGF
+467 KIFGWLKDGF

-511 FSRDPMTGEKEEEDI
+511 FSRDPMTGEEEEDI

-536 KEPPLP
+536 NEPPKP
-542 KTDRGEKLQT
+542 KTDRGEKVQTT
-552 SSSVTTSRTIDGLTT
+552 SSMSFNSLGE
-567 TYTVEGEE
+567 TVYKINDQVVSGEE
-575 VSKEEFDKYR
+575 YDEYKALDIKDR
-585 SLSREEK
+585 MN
-592 RKYVTPMRGDANNIL
+592 YVTRAKGNANNIL

-618 RSASYEEG
+618 QSASYEEG
-626 AEETVLIQEPDTKS
+626 TEETVLIQEPDTSSDS
-640 NSNQTEMGETKTLVV
+640 NKKEVGETKTLIVH
-655 NTGATEDAYESLYM
+655 TRATEDTFESLYV

>member
-1 MLGALGKKLAT
+1 MWAALGKSLL
-12 GMAKGGAKKIAADKL
+12 KGGAKKVATDKL
-27 LNRKKKPAARKPTLD
+27 LNRKKKPAAKKPTLD
-42 ELIADVRGSGEPA
+42 ELIADVRGSGESS
-55 KGGALVVRPSTSLVP
+55 KGGALAVRPTTSLVP

-83 GEYGSVEDNVI
+83 GEYGSIEDNVI

-101 AVDGI
+101 AVDSI
-106 LKGTLAAEKAR
+106 LKGTVAAEKAR
-117 KDRQRRA
+117 KDRQRKA
-124 QEQADAAAAESNLEG
+124 QEQADAAAAEANLEG
-139 KKKKKKGPDLKKFVP
+139 KKKKKGPNVKSLVP

-161 KKLVNFFQ
+161 QKLVNFFQ
-169 TIVLG
+169 SVVLG
-174 YVTIQLLPLLPG
+174 YVTIQLLPLLPQ
-186 LLKFVQG
+186 LLKFVKG
-193 LSSFIGFMADLG
+193 LSGVVDWFLDLG

-241 IESFMGVLKDLVNGF
+241 IESFMGVVKDLVSGF
-256 LVWKIIGQK
+256 LIWKVLGQK
-265 ILTSV
+265 IFDSV
-270 VKTITRAFRIAKVI
+270 VKTVTRVFKVAKRILRKAVTSFK
-284 LKKSIRFARRF
+284 RFIGR
-295 LKNAGGFVKNVGSKA
+295 GGRKLIKNVASKTANLAKNLGSKGA
-310 LKVGG
+310 NLA
-315 KVLNVGKNVLSTG
+315 KNVLG
-328 KNVLSAGKNVLA
+328 AGKNVLA
-340 KGASKVGGFATKILG
+340 KGASKVGGFATKIFG

-365 KTALPAVKGFARR
+365 KGAMPAVKGFARR

-385 IVGLVSA
+385 IVGLVSV

-397 VGQAL
+397 VDKAL

-467 KVFGWLKDGF
+467 KVFGWIKDGF
-477 GRFMEGLPKGVLG
+477 GRLMEGLPKGPIG

-511 FSRDPMTGEKEEEDI
+511 FSRDPMTGEKEDEDI
-526 EDTKKGAVDG
+526 DDTKKGSVEG

-552 SSSVTTSRTIDGLTT
+552 SSSMSYSSTTGVS
-567 TYTVEGEE
+567 TYKVGGEE
-575 VSKEEFDKYR
+575 VSKEEYDKYK

-592 RKYVTPMRGDANNIL
+592 RKYVTPTKGDANNIL
-607 ATNNNIRDGVA
+607 ATNNNIRDGIA
-618 RSASYEEG
+618 QSASYEEG
-626 AEETVLIQEPDTKS
+626 AEETVLIQEPDTSSDS
-640 NSNQTEMGETKTLVV
+640 NKKEVGETKTLIV
-655 NTGATEDAYESLYM
+655 NTGATEDTFESLYV

>member
-1 MLGALGKKLAT
+1 MWAALGKSLL
-12 GMAKGGAKKIAADKL
+12 KGGAKKVATDKL

-42 ELIADVRGSGEPA
+42 ELIADVRGSGEPS
-55 KGGALVVRPSTSLVP
+55 KGGALAVRPTTSLVP

-101 AVDGI
+101 AVDSI
-106 LKGTLAAEKAR
+106 LKGTVAAEKAR
-117 KDRQRRA
+117 KDRQRKA

-139 KKKKKKGPDLKKFVP
+139 KKKKKKGPNLKKFVP

-161 KKLVNFFQ
+161 QKLVNFFQ

-174 YVTIQLLPLLPG
+174 YVTIQLLPLLPQ
-186 LLKFVQG
+186 LLKFVKG
-193 LSSFIGFMADLG
+193 LSGVVDWFLDIG
-205 LGLLTGLTTLID
+205 LGLLNGLMTLVD

-231 NAVGEEGAKK
+231 NAIGEEGAEKLT
-241 IESFMGVLKDLVNGF
+241 SFMGGLKDLISGF

-270 VKTITRAFRIAKVI
+270 VKTITRAFRIAKII
-284 LKKSIRFARRF
+284 LKKSIRFARKF

-315 KVLNVGKNVLSTG
+315 KVVQAFKSGTTFAKSVLS
-328 KNVLSAGKNVLA
+328 
-340 KGASKVGGFATKILG
+340 KGASKVGGFATKIFG
-355 KAANVIAPAL
+355 KAGKIIAPAL
-365 KTALPAVKGFARR
+365 KGAMPAVKGFARR

-385 IVGLVSA
+385 IVGLVSV

-397 VGQAL
+397 VDKAL

-436 DVLYELLMG
+436 DVLHELLMG

-459 GKLLSGGE
+459 GKLMEGGE
-467 KVFGWLKDGF
+467 KFFGWIKDGF

-505 LIGKAF
+505 LLGKAF
-511 FSRDPMTGEKEEEDI
+511 FSRDPMTGEKEEED
-526 EDTKKGAVDG
+526 DKKGD
-536 KEPPLP
+536 K
-542 KTDRGEKLQT
+542 KTKT
-552 SSSVTTSRTIDGLTT
+552 SSSMKYNSETGE
-567 TYTVEGEE
+567 TVYKINDQVVSGEE
-575 VSKEEFDKYR
+575 YDEYKALSKEDR
-585 SLSREEK
+585 QD
-592 RKYVTPMRGDANNIL
+592 YVVKAKGNANNIVS
-607 ATNNNIRDGVA
+607 TNNNIRDGVA
-618 RSASYEEG
+618 ESASYEEG
-626 AEETVLIQEPDTKS
+626 AEETVLIQEPDTSSDS
-640 NSNQTEMGETKTLVV
+640 NKKEVGETKTLIV
-655 NTGATEDAYESLYM
+655 NTGATEDTFESLYV

>member
-1 MLGALGKKLAT
+1 MWAALGKSLL
-12 GMAKGGAKKIAADKL
+12 KGGAKKVATDKL

-55 KGGALVVRPSTSLVP
+55 KGGALAVRPTTSLVP

-101 AVDGI
+101 AVDSI
-106 LKGTLAAEKAR
+106 LKGTVAAEKAR
-117 KDRQRRA
+117 KDRQRKA

-139 KKKKKKGPDLKKFVP
+139 KKKKKKGPNLKSLVP

-161 KKLVNFFQ
+161 QKLVTFFQ
-169 TIVLG
+169 SVVLG
-174 YVTIQLLPLLPG
+174 YVTIQLLPLLPQ
-186 LLKFVQG
+186 LLKFVKG
-193 LSSFIGFMADLG
+193 LSGVVDWFLNIG
-205 LGLLTGLTTLID
+205 LGLLTGLTTLVD

-241 IESFMGVLKDLVNGF
+241 IESFMGVLKDLVSGF

-270 VKTITRAFRIAKVI
+270 VKTITRAFRIAKII
-284 LKKSIRFARRF
+284 LKKSIRFARKF

-315 KVLNVGKNVLSTG
+315 KVVQAFKSGTTFAKSVLS
-328 KNVLSAGKNVLA
+328 
-340 KGASKVGGFATKILG
+340 KGASKVGGFATKIFG
-355 KAANVIAPAL
+355 KVANVIAPAL

-385 IVGLVSA
+385 IIGLVSA

-418 PIPVLGTLIGETI
+418 PIPVLGTLIGETV

-436 DVLYELLMG
+436 DVFYELLMG

-467 KVFGWLKDGF
+467 KVFEWIKDGF
-477 GRFMEGLPKGVLG
+477 GRLMEGLPKGPIG

-526 EDTKKGAVDG
+526 DDTKKGAVDG

-542 KTDRGEKLQT
+542 KIDRDEKLQT
-552 SSSVTTSRTIDGLTT
+552 TKGN
-567 TYTVEGEE
+567 
-575 VSKEEFDKYR
+575 
-585 SLSREEK
+585 
-592 RKYVTPMRGDANNIL
+592 ANNIVS
-607 ATNNNIRDGVA
+607 TNNNIRDGIA
-618 RSASYEEG
+618 QSASYEEG
-626 AEETVLIQEPDTKS
+626 AEETVLIQEPDTSSDS
-640 NSNQTEMGETKTLVV
+640 NKKEVGETKTLIV
-655 NTGATEDAYESLYM
+655 NTGATEDTFESLYV

>member
-542 KTDRGEKLQT
+542 KTDRGEKLE
-552 SSSVTTSRTIDGLTT
+552 SSSSMTYSSTTGVS
-567 TYTVEGEE
+567 TYKVEGEE

-585 SLSREEK
+585 SLSKEEK

>member
-1 MLGALGKKLAT
+1 MWAALGKSLL
-12 GMAKGGAKKIAADKL
+12 KGGAKKVATDKL

-55 KGGALVVRPSTSLVP
+55 KGGALAVRPSTSLVP
-70 SPGGDVQKFTGRE
+70 SFGGDVQKFTGRE

-101 AVDGI
+101 AVDSI
-106 LKGTLAAEKAR
+106 LKGTVAAEKAR
-117 KDRQRRA
+117 KDRQRKA

-139 KKKKKKGPDLKKFVP
+139 KKKKKKGPNLKSLVP

-161 KKLVNFFQ
+161 QKLVNFFQ
-169 TIVLG
+169 SVVLG
-174 YVTIQLLPLLPG
+174 YVTIQLLPLLPQ
-186 LLKFVQG
+186 LLKFVKG
-193 LSSFIGFMADLG
+193 LSGVVDWFLDIG
-205 LGLLTGLTTLID
+205 LGLLTGLMTLVD

-241 IESFMGVLKDLVNGF
+241 IESFMGVLKDLVSGF

-270 VKTITRAFRIAKVI
+270 VKTVTRVFKAAKRILRKAVTSFK
-284 LKKSIRFARRF
+284 RFIGR
-295 LKNAGGFVKNVGSKA
+295 GGRKLIKNVASKTA
-310 LKVGG
+310 NLA
-315 KVLNVGKNVLSTG
+315 KNVLG
-328 KNVLSAGKNVLA
+328 AGKNVLA
-340 KGASKVGGFATKILG
+340 KGASKVGGFATKIFG
-355 KAANVIAPAL
+355 KAAKILAPAL
-365 KTALPAVKGFARR
+365 KSAMPAVKGFARR

-418 PIPVLGTLIGETI
+418 PIPVLGTLIGETV

-436 DVLYELLMG
+436 DVFYELLMG

-459 GKLLSGGE
+459 GKLMEGGE
-467 KVFGWLKDGF
+467 KFFGWIKDGF

-505 LIGKAF
+505 LLGKAF

-536 KEPPLP
+536 KEPPKP
-542 KTDRGEKLQT
+542 KTDRGEKVQT
-552 SSSVTTSRTIDGLTT
+552 SSSMSYSSTTGVTT
-567 TYTVEGEE
+567 YKVEGEE
-575 VSKEEFDKYR
+575 VSKEEYDKYK

-592 RKYVTPMRGDANNIL
+592 RKYVTPTKGNANNIL
-607 ATNNNIRDGVA
+607 ATNNNIRDGIA
-618 RSASYEEG
+618 QSASYEEG
-626 AEETVLIQEPDTKS
+626 AEETVLIQEPDTSSDS
-640 NSNQTEMGETKTLVV
+640 NKKEVGETKTLIV
-655 NTGATEDAYESLYM
+655 NTGATEDTFESLYV

>member
-55 KGGALVVRPSTSLVP
+55 KGGALAVRPTTSLVP

-117 KDRQRRA
+117 KDRQRKA
-124 QEQADAAAAESNLEG
+124 QEQADAAEAESNLEG

-295 LKNAGGFVKNVGSKA
+295 LKNAGGFVKNVGSKV

-542 KTDRGEKLQT
+542 KTDRGEKLE
-552 SSSVTTSRTIDGLTT
+552 SSSSMTYSSTTGVS
-567 TYTVEGEE
+567 TYKVEGEE

-585 SLSREEK
+585 SLSKEEK

-626 AEETVLIQEPDTKS
+626 AEETVLIQEPNTKS
-640 NSNQTEMGETKTLVV
+640 DSNQTEMGETKTLVV
-655 NTGATEDAYESLYM
+655 NTGATEDAYESLYV

>member
-1 MLGALGKKLAT
+1 MWAALGKVAA
-12 GMAKGGAKKIAADKL
+12 GAVKGGAKKVATDKL

-55 KGGALVVRPSTSLVP
+55 KGGALAVRPTTSLVP

-101 AVDGI
+101 AVDSI
-106 LKGTLAAEKAR
+106 LKGTVAAEKAR
-117 KDRQRRA
+117 KDRQRKA

-139 KKKKKKGPDLKKFVP
+139 KKKKKKGPSLKKFVP

-161 KKLVNFFQ
+161 QKLVNFFQ

-174 YVTIQLLPLLPG
+174 YVTIQLLPLLPQ
-186 LLKFVQG
+186 LLKFVKG
-193 LSSFIGFMADLG
+193 LSGVVDWFLNLG
-205 LGLLTGLTTLID
+205 LGLLDGLMTLVD

-231 NAVGEEGAKK
+231 NAIGEEGAEKLT
-241 IESFMGVLKDLVNGF
+241 SFMGGLKDLISGF

-270 VKTITRAFRIAKVI
+270 VKTITRAFRIAKII

-295 LKNAGGFVKNVGSKA
+295 LKNAGGFVKNVGGKV
-310 LKVGG
+310 LQVGG
-315 KVLNVGKNVLSTG
+315 KVLNAG

-340 KGASKVGGFATKILG
+340 KGASKVGGFATKIFG
-355 KAANVIAPAL
+355 KAAKILAPAL
-365 KTALPAVKGFARR
+365 KSAMPAVKGFARR

-385 IVGLVSA
+385 IVGLVSV

-397 VGQAL
+397 VDKAL

-418 PIPVLGTLIGETI
+418 PIPILGTLIGETI

-436 DVLYELLMG
+436 DVLHELLMG

-467 KVFGWLKDGF
+467 KIFGWLKDGF

-511 FSRDPMTGEKEEEDI
+511 FSRDPMTGEEEEEEDI

-536 KEPPLP
+536 NEPPKP
-542 KTDRGEKLQT
+542 KTDRGEKIQTT
-552 SSSVTTSRTIDGLTT
+552 SSMKYNSETGE
-567 TYTVEGEE
+567 TVYKINDQVVSGEE
-575 VSKEEFDKYR
+575 YDEYKALD
-585 SLSREEK
+585 
-592 RKYVTPMRGDANNIL
+592 RKDRMNYVTRAKGNANNIL

-618 RSASYEEG
+618 QSASYEEG
-626 AEETVLIQEPDTKS
+626 TEETVLIQEPDTKS
-640 NSNQTEMGETKTLVV
+640 DSNQTEIGETKTLVV

>member
-1 MLGALGKKLAT
+1 MWAALGKVAA
-12 GMAKGGAKKIAADKL
+12 GAVKGGAKKIATDKL
-27 LNRKKKPAARKPTLD
+27 LNRKKKPAVKKPTLD

-55 KGGALVVRPSTSLVP
+55 KGGALAIRPSTSLVP
-70 SPGGDVQKFTGRE
+70 SFGGDVQKFTGRE

-106 LKGTLAAEKAR
+106 LKGTLAAEKTR
-117 KDRQRRA
+117 KEKQLRA
-124 QEQADAAAAESNLEG
+124 QEQADASAAEANLEG
-139 KKKKKKGPDLKKFVP
+139 KKKKKKGPNLKRFVP

-161 KKLVNFFQ
+161 QKMVKFFQ
-169 TIVLG
+169 TIVFG

-186 LLKFVQG
+186 LLKFVEG
-193 LSSFIGFMADLG
+193 LSSFIGFFTDLG
-205 LGLLTGLTTLID
+205 LGLFTGLTTLID
-217 WGYKLYDMGMGALK
+217 WGYKLYDMGMGALEG
-231 NAVGEEGAKK
+231 AIGEEGAEKLT
-241 IESFMGVLKDLVNGF
+241 SFMSSLKDLVSGF
-256 LVWKIIGQK
+256 LIWKIIGKK
-265 ILTSV
+265 IFDSLI
-270 VKTITRAFRIAKVI
+270 KTITRAFRIAKVI

-295 LKNAGGFVKNVGSKA
+295 IKNAGGLVKNVGSKV
-310 LKVGG
+310 LQVGG
-315 KVLNVGKNVLSTG
+315 KVLNAG
-328 KNVLSAGKNVLA
+328 KNVLSAGKNVLT
-340 KGASKVGGFATKILG
+340 KGASKVGGFATKIFG

-436 DVLYELLMG
+436 DVLHELLMG

-467 KVFGWLKDGF
+467 KIFGWLKDGF

-552 SSSVTTSRTIDGLTT
+552 SSSTTTSLSGGGITS
-567 TYTVEGEE
+567 TYTVEGEK
-575 VSKEEFDKYR
+575 VSKEEYDKYKA
-585 SLSREEK
+585 LSKEER

-655 NTGATEDAYESLYM
+655 NTGATEDAYESLYV

>member
-1 MLGALGKKLAT
+1 MWAALGKSLL
-12 GMAKGGAKKIAADKL
+12 KGGAKKVATDKL

-42 ELIADVRGSGEPA
+42 ELIADVRGSGEPS
-55 KGGALVVRPSTSLVP
+55 KGGALAVRPTTSLVP

-101 AVDGI
+101 AVDSI
-106 LKGTLAAEKAR
+106 LKGTVAAEKAR
-117 KDRQRRA
+117 KDKQRKA

-139 KKKKKKGPDLKKFVP
+139 KKKKKKGPNLKSLVP

-161 KKLVNFFQ
+161 QKLVNFFQ
-169 TIVLG
+169 SVVLG
-174 YVTIQLLPLLPG
+174 YVTIQLLPLLPQ
-186 LLKFVQG
+186 LLKFVKG
-193 LSSFIGFMADLG
+193 LSGVVDWFLNIG
-205 LGLLTGLTTLID
+205 LGLLTGLTTLVD

-231 NAVGEEGAKK
+231 NAIGEEGAEKLT
-241 IESFMGVLKDLVNGF
+241 SFMGGLKDLISGF

-284 LKKSIRFARRF
+284 LKKAIRFARRF
-295 LKNAGGFVKNVGSKA
+295 LKNAGGFVKNVGSK
-310 LKVGG
+310 
-315 KVLNVGKNVLSTG
+315 VLNVGKNVLSTG
-328 KNVLSAGKNVLA
+328 KNVLA
-340 KGASKVGGFATKILG
+340 KGASKIGGFATKIFG

-418 PIPVLGTLIGETI
+418 PIPVLGTLIGETV

-436 DVLYELLMG
+436 DVFYELLMG

-467 KVFGWLKDGF
+467 KVFEWIKDGF
-477 GRFMEGLPKGVLG
+477 GRLMEGLPKGPIG

-511 FSRDPMTGEKEEEDI
+511 FSRDPMTGEKEDEDI
-526 EDTKKGAVDG
+526 DDTKKGAVDG

-542 KTDRGEKLQT
+542 KTDRDEKLQT
-552 SSSVTTSRTIDGLTT
+552 TKGN
-567 TYTVEGEE
+567 
-575 VSKEEFDKYR
+575 
-585 SLSREEK
+585 
-592 RKYVTPMRGDANNIL
+592 ANNIVS
-607 ATNNNIRDGVA
+607 TNNNIRDGVA
-618 RSASYEEG
+618 QSASYEEG
-626 AEETVLIQEPDTKS
+626 AEETVLIQEPDTSSDS
-640 NSNQTEMGETKTLVV
+640 NKKEVGETKTLIV
-655 NTGATEDAYESLYM
+655 NTGATEDTFESLYV